1 MKRQIKF
8 FSAIIFVAIISSSLL
23 ADEGEE
29 LCEVV
34 QTKISTVM
42 TLLKD
47 NELQK
52 EQREHKILRE
62 IEVLFDYNLI
72 ARLSLGKAWK
82 SLNAEKK
89 AKFTEIFTKKL
100 KESYLEKLRL
110 FNNERVVFESSKQ
123 TKKNR
128 MEILSYIVGKTD
140 KKEVLYKFHNSKNSG
155 WLIYDL
161 EVEGISILRTYRTQ
175 FASELKKGNIDTL
188 LEKLNAE

>member
-1 MKRQIKF
+1 MLLKF
-8 FSAIIFVAIISSSLL
+8 FKAAIFVTLIASISF
-23 ADEGEE
+23 ADEAQE
-29 LCEVV
+29 LRLKV
-34 QTKISTVM
+34 QGKISNVM

-72 ARLSLGKAWK
+72 ARLSLGKEWK
-82 SLNAEKK
+82 KLNSKK
-89 AKFTEIFTKKL
+89 QGEFTTTFTKKL

-110 FNNERVVFESSKQ
+110 FNDEEVVFETSKQ

-128 MEILSYIVGKTD
+128 MQILSYIIGKTD
-140 KKEVLYKFHNSKNSG
+140 KKMVLYKFHKSKEGS

-161 EVEGISILRTYRTQ
+161 EIEGISILRTYRTQ
-175 FASELKKGNIDTL
+175 FATELKKGTIDTL
-188 LEKLNAE
+188 LEKLNA